1 MDRTRQKQP
10 WYIADMNILLRYSL
24 NMTTNIT
31 TGQYRALAQLRYRIC
46 HFLREGDA
54 TARRLGLEPQQYLLL
69 LALRGLPDGTKAT
82 IRTLAERLALK
93 HNSTVELINRLEKHR
108 YVQRRRSLDDRR
120 CVVVTLL
127 PRGRRSLEKVT
138 RRRITE
144 LRASG
149 VALVN
154 AIDALLEAGNPLRE
168 RSAKLDEKATRLL

>member
-1 MDRTRQKQP
+1 
-10 WYIADMNILLRYSL
+10 
-24 NMTTNIT
+24 
-31 TGQYRALAQLRYRIC
+31 
-46 HFLREGDA
+46 
-54 TARRLGLEPQQYLLL
+54 
-69 LALRGLPDGTKAT
+69 
-82 IRTLAERLALK
+82 
-93 HNSTVELINRLEKHR
+93 
-108 YVQRRRSLDDRR
+108 
-120 CVVVTLL
+120 VTLL